1 MKKIIIFLFLV
12 LSSGFSFA
20 QTNLYGPTF
29 SYQSQSG
36 SWLKLGGYFLHA
48 NQNDL
53 VVKVDATANMAYLR
67 DKFVVIPE
75 VGLTL
80 SPSVNSLVLPLFEGE
95 LTPYTITPKVGFS
108 ILTIVDFSV
117 GYGFDYNTKENL
129 KPIKGFNF
137 SLGINIPINQL

>member
-1 MKKIIIFLFLV
+1 MKKNIIFFFLV
-12 LSSGFSFA
+12 LTSSLSFA
-20 QTNLYGPTF
+20 QTNFYGPTF

-48 NQNDL
+48 NQNDF
-53 VVKVDATANMAYLR
+53 VVKVDATANIAYLR

-75 VGLTL
+75 AGLTIT
-80 SPSVNSLVLPLFEGE
+80 PSANNLILPLFEGE

-137 SLGINIPINQL
+137 SLGINIPINEL